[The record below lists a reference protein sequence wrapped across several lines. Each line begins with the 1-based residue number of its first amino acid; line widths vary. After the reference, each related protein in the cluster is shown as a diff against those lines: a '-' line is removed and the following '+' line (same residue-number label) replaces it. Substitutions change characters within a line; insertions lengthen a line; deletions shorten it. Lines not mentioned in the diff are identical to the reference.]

1 MMFQIPQTSVVF
13 VAMVISLTMVLS
25 IGGDELIDSHTD
37 KDTFSVSEILTEL
50 VDEVKAEREELTK
63 EIAGL
68 ESQVSL
74 LSSSNFELESQ
85 VSQLSSSNFEL
96 ESQVNQLSSSNSEL
110 ESQVNQLSSSNSE
123 LESQVNQLSTSVA
136 SKFCAYNMFHG
147 YSWVFRYVK
156 ESTLNSL
163 WYI

>member
-1 MMFQIPQTSVVF
+1 MMFRIPQTCVVF
-13 VAMVISLTMVLS
+13 VAMVILLTMVLS
-25 IGGDELIDSHTD
+25 IGGDKLIDSHTD

-63 EIAGL
+63 EIAELG
-68 ESQVSL
+68 SQVSL

-85 VSQLSSSNFEL
+85 VS
-96 ESQVNQLSSSNSEL
+96 QLSSSNSEL

-123 LESQVNQLSTSVA
+123 LESRVNQLSTSVG
-136 SKFCAYNMFHG
+136 SKFCVYNMFHG